1 MVPEPPVAFVRREG
15 GGGVGLGRGGL
26 QAWAILVAWSDDGF
40 TQYIPYLW
48 FSSLYFVSSGLYIV
62 HWITGLYCSRG
73 KLARPET
80 QESQT
85 HQDPLEPTHS
95 RTGLDG
101 LHARQERQESLYPAY
116 CRRPRTRLQVLMREL
131 HLGRV
136 SGKVLDSVAVARH
149 EVTVSNETLQP
160 HRAAWRHHGCRN
172 ANLRSKAVPEP
183 VGESARFFE
192 ACVHEHACV
201 CMFERG
207 TGRGR
212 RQAGRH
218 TGREAGRQTDRKA
231 RTRRGRQKE
240 TDRTSQTTIRPAG
253 DVPVNTGGVHL
264 RLEVSGGG
272 RVLGY
277 YAISVARPVRVDVC
291 HRLGHVLDDLCAERG
306 VMSLLAA
313 SQVRKTKT
321 DGSIAKLNRQA
332 ATQHAVI
339 VHART
344 HTCTQNNATR
354 THARTHAHTHTH
366 RKAGQKNSIHKCSM
380 HACMH
385 KNRDMDAP

>member
-1 MVPEPPVAFVRREG
+1 M
-15 GGGVGLGRGGL
+15 
-26 QAWAILVAWSDDGF
+26 S
-40 TQYIPYLW
+40 
-48 FSSLYFVSSGLYIV
+48 
-62 HWITGLYCSRG
+62 
-73 KLARPET
+73 
-80 QESQT
+80 
-85 HQDPLEPTHS
+85 
-95 RTGLDG
+95 
-101 LHARQERQESLYPAY
+101 
-116 CRRPRTRLQVLMREL
+116 
-131 HLGRV
+131 
-136 SGKVLDSVAVARH
+136 
-149 EVTVSNETLQP
+149 
-160 HRAAWRHHGCRN
+160 
-172 ANLRSKAVPEP
+172 
-183 VGESARFFE
+183 
-192 ACVHEHACV
+192 
-201 CMFERG
+201 ERG

-253 DVPVNTGGVHL
+253 YVPVNTGGVHL

-344 HTCTQNNATR
+344 HAYMHTKQRN
-354 THARTHAHTHTH
+354 THARTHTRTHTHTQESWTEKQH
-366 RKAGQKNSIHKCSM
+366 TQM
-380 HACMH
+380 QYACMH
-385 KNRDMDAP
+385 AQKQRHGRTLTEIILSLYSTAQSVQGSPPSALTAAASPFVTTPSSAHRAL